1 MSYRV
6 VRASEISE
14 YVYCRRAWWLNR
26 TAGKQ
31 PRNTEQL
38 EAGTS
43 YHEKHGTNVRRF
55 TVAQQFALV
64 LLFCAV
70 STIVFWLFQ
79 FI

>member
-6 VRASEISE
+6 VRASEIGE

-31 PRNTEQL
+31 LRNTKQI
-38 EAGTS
+38 EAGTTF
-43 YHEKHGTNVRRF
+43 HESHGNQVRRF
-55 TVAQQFALV
+55 TLAQQLALV

-70 STIVFWLFQ
+70 STFVFWIFQ